1 MGSHRI
7 RKEKWEDIEHHLER
21 STELLG
27 DTQELIEELMED
39 YSYSN
44 YAEERR
50 DKLAE
55 MHTDIGQALKA
66 LESALDK
73 LHNY

>member
-7 RKEKWEDIEHHLER
+7 RQEKWEDIEHNVER

-27 DTQELIEELMED
+27 DVQELIEELMED
-39 YSYSN
+39 YSYSS

-55 MHTDIGQALKA
+55 MHADIDQALKA
-66 LESALDK
+66 LERTLNN
-73 LHNY
+73 LG

>member
-7 RKEKWEDIEHHLER
+7 RKEKWEDIEHNLER

-27 DTQELIEELMED
+27 NAQELIEELMED

-50 DKLAE
+50 EKLVELHA
-55 MHTDIGQALKA
+55 DIGQ
-66 LESALDK
+66 D
-73 LHNY
+73 